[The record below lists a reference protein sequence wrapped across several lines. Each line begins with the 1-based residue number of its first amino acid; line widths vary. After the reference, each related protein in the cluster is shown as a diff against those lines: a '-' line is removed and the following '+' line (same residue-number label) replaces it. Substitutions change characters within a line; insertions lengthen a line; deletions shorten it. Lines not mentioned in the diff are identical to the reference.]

1 MGMSENSR
9 VWVYQS
15 NRALT
20 AAESQQIQD
29 TLNQFTS
36 QWLAHGHQLA
46 ARGEVRY
53 NRFLILMVDERQAGA
68 TGCSIDKS
76 VGLMKQI
83 ESQFSIN
90 LFDRFNIAWRDGEQI
105 SSCGRLEFEDLIATG
120 KVNENTIVYNNLVQT
135 VAELNNKWEVP
146 FKESWHQQVFG
157 SLLQSVL

>member
-1 MGMSENSR
+1 MEMSESSR

-83 ESQFSIN
+83 ESQFNIN

-105 SSCGRLEFEDLIATG
+105 SSCGRQEFESLIASG
-120 KVNENTIVYNNLVQT
+120 RVDENTIVFNNLVQT
-135 VAELNNKWEVP
+135 VAELNSKWEVT

-157 SLLQSVL
+157 SLVNS